1 MPRVS
6 KPQEQGQD
14 CVRCSPRI
22 AGNYII
28 KGTREARVHW
38 EREMVQRITD
48 GRQADLRKQTLK
60 RSGPGQEVGVNMS
73 QENSRESRMAVG
85 GVHIQ
90 CIDKGC
96 MVSKNLKTM

>member
-6 KPQEQGQD
+6 KPQEQGQE
-14 CVRCSPRI
+14 CVRFSPRI

-28 KGTREARVHW
+28 KGAREARVHW

-48 GRQADLRKQTLK
+48 GRQADLRTQTLK
-60 RSGPGQEVGVNMS
+60 RSGTGQEVDIKMS
-73 QENSRESRMAVG
+73 QQNSRESRVAVG

-96 MVSKNLKTM
+96 MVSQSLKTM